1 MDLWATIQA
10 FSPGALCVAMYK
22 LCVSSSKEQ
31 SLRRRNA
38 NEDFSRML
46 SNFIMQGCTPS
57 PAEVTILKRF
67 IAQKHELNP
76 TEMNSVSSALCVVYT
91 NYMLSPPV
99 DTQHQRQFKYNF
111 KCYAK
116 RISENWIKN
125 KLSLSIFIREWYIVT
140 FLIFALFL
148 FSYALM
154 KMDLDQEIYWRLF
167 ISSFVFSA
175 LSNVIF
181 LPIFN
186 LLNEKNRQNRS
197 RKDQEVL
204 EHLCE

>member
-22 LCVSSSKEQ
+22 LCANNSKEQ
-31 SLRRRNA
+31 SLHRRNA

-57 PAEVTILKRF
+57 PAEVTLLKRF
-67 IAQKHELNP
+67 IAQKHEINP

-91 NYMLSPPV
+91 NYMLSPPA

-111 KCYAK
+111 KYYAK

-125 KLSLSIFIREWYIVT
+125 KLSLSIFIREWYIVAFLLFIA
-140 FLIFALFL
+140 FLISFAVVKIDVEEDF
-148 FSYALM
+148 
-154 KMDLDQEIYWRLF
+154 YWSLC
-167 ISSFVFSA
+167 IVSAVLSA
-175 LSNVIF
+175 LSNIIF
-181 LPIFN
+181 TPI
-186 LLNEKNRQNRS
+186 LNWFRERTRQKKS
-197 RKDQEVL
+197 REDQKVL